1 MTHQVCIFDENKPG
15 RLARITK
22 ILKDTNINVKA
33 INITISQGFGII
45 KLIVDNPQ
53 KTIELLQGKGLTV
66 YTRAVI
72 ALILDDQPGGLHKIA
87 KAFAGREI
95 NIEDAY
101 GFSLRGTQKGVM
113 IFDVEEMPEALKVI
127 SETGVKMLS
136 DEELHNL

>member
-1 MTHQVCIFDENKPG
+1 MTHQVCIFEENKPG

-22 ILKDTNINVKA
+22 ILKDASINVKA
-33 INITISQGFGII
+33 INIAISQGFGII

-66 YTRAVI
+66 YTRKVI
-72 ALILDDQPGGLHKIA
+72 AVLLDDQPGGLHQIA
-87 KAFAGREI
+87 KAFASKEI

-101 GFSLRGTQKGVM
+101 GFVIQGKQKGVM

-127 SETGVKMLS
+127 SEAGFTLLT
-136 DEELHNL
+136 DEKLHNL